1 MGHELTIMIQQ
12 SEIRGIRGSQATDYR
27 ITYAVP
33 FGVPDPRTKNAIL
46 SINGRVYDAETGI
59 SIEGVLFF
67 LGDTVTV
74 SGKDGVFKIPRPRFG
89 IEYLRMDQRSIGFG
103 RVPYMD
109 MPIRIDANTDTG
121 FLIEIPV
128 VRSSTFSGTVSLWS
142 RPGGTGLLGRQNE
155 PLEKVA
161 PIRGVLLELKSN
173 RNLYRVKSDR
183 AGIFSFRNIQAGTY
197 QVRYL
202 SGAFPPN
209 HSFESDSTT
218 LVLGPGDHIE
228 QHLRV
233 VPTKRTIRMLES
245 TDFGISQHTN
255 SVQTDRIS
263 PTSEKNVP
271 EKSESAAGGKES
283 GSNSTKRKSA
293 HSQERR
299 TSATSLPL
307 RRSPSK

>member
-109 MPIRIDANTDTG
+109 MPIRIDANTDIG

-128 VRSSTFSGTVSLWS
+128 VRSSTFSGTVSLC
-142 RPGGTGLLGRQNE
+142 PG
-155 PLEKVA
+155 P
-161 PIRGVLLELKSN
+161 
-173 RNLYRVKSDR
+173 
-183 AGIFSFRNIQAGTY
+183 
-197 QVRYL
+197 
-202 SGAFPPN
+202 
-209 HSFESDSTT
+209 
-218 LVLGPGDHIE
+218 
-228 QHLRV
+228 V
-233 VPTKRTIRMLES
+233 VPACSEDKT
-245 TDFGISQHTN
+245 
-255 SVQTDRIS
+255 S
-263 PTSEKNVP
+263 PLRKWHRFEVFY
-271 EKSESAAGGKES
+271 
-283 GSNSTKRKSA
+283 SNSNPI
-293 HSQERR
+293 EICIG
-299 TSATSLPL
+299 
-307 RRSPSK
+307 